1 MSHQS
6 RYNQSRKKRI
16 TLTQSQSNSSQDSM
30 PLTNDLPP
38 LKNELPPIPTTD
50 TQRTSTHTRADLPLP
65 DPTATTSG
73 SEKSG
78 TNGKKRAYTK
88 KLPEEKNPIEEAT
101 EEAYE
106 LSPAH
111 QKKAEQLAAVY
122 AKIGIFIMGVS
133 PDAGKI
139 VFITS
144 MERAQEVLRV
154 ARRHKMLMKIVDQII
169 SGNDYVAL
177 VLGHVGMVGEILAL
191 HGRLP
196 QTSFT
201 TGLLVSG
208 RQHVATWDA
217 LANGAA
223 AQGQVLY
230 ATP

>member
-6 RYNQSRKKRI
+6 RYQNQRKKRI
-16 TLTQSQSNSSQDSM
+16 ALSKSQTNSSDDSM

-38 LKNELPPIPTTD
+38 LKNESPPTPTMD
-50 TQRTSTHTRADLPLP
+50 TRTQSTRTRADLPLP
-65 DPTATTSG
+65 DQNAITSG
-73 SEKSG
+73 SETSG
-78 TNGKKRAYTK
+78 TNGKKRSYTK
-88 KLPEEKNPIEEAT
+88 RLPEKDPLSEAT

-106 LSPAH
+106 LSPSH

-139 VFITS
+139 VFITAL
-144 MERAQEVLRV
+144 ERAQEVLRV
-154 ARRHKMLMKIVDQII
+154 ARRHKMLMKIVDQVI

-177 VLGHVGMVGEILAL
+177 ALGHVGMVGEILAL

-196 QTSFT
+196 QTPFT

-208 RQHVATWDA
+208 RQHVATWDT
-217 LANGAA
+217 LANGAT
-223 AQGQVLY
+223 AQSQPLY